1 MCVCTMSFRQPYYV
15 AIDTGID
22 NSKIK
27 IAEKLR
33 YIYLIKN
40 VWTAQFPF
48 HKNFEFQEKS
58 NACYF
63 NAKNPSKEYE
73 APKF

>member
-1 MCVCTMSFRQPYYV
+1 M
-15 AIDTGID
+15 
-22 NSKIK
+22 
-27 IAEKLR
+27 
-33 YIYLIKN
+33 YLMKN
-40 VWTAQFPF
+40 VWTAQFPCT
-48 HKNFEFQEKS
+48 KKLEFQEKS